1 MNNSGDLFVLLAIIA
16 VIAAACMKSRW
27 RGSTT
32 AHGTARWA
40 STQNCRAAGMLSGNG
55 LVLGR
60 ARDGRLVRMPS
71 YTHLSVFAPTGAGKG
86 VSFIVPWLMTYKR
99 GSVVVLDPKGE
110 NCMLTA
116 TRRQAMGQK
125 VIIIDPFRIVTPTP
139 STFNPLDLIGRE
151 ADCADDARSMAEAMV
166 LRTGEEKDPHWND
179 QAANVMTGL
188 LSFILSTLRDDE
200 RNLSALRELV
210 ADAGSC
216 GAAIDLMQKAGGVFA
231 RMAGVISQLEDKEKA
246 GVFSTVHRHTTF
258 LDSDAIVESV
268 GTSSF
273 DARELLKGNMT
284 IYVVL
289 PPHQLEAQSRFL
301 RLIIATLIRLI
312 GREGMQNGK
321 DCLFILD
328 EAGQLGHMPPI
339 EQGLTLLRSY
349 GLKMAFFWQ
358 SLGQLKS
365 VFRDKESVL
374 LDNTEL
380 IFFGVN
386 SLETAERVSKM
397 LGDATIT
404 VESANEGESSS
415 YQQSH
420 QGGSQNMTRNR
431 GRNWAVQARALLKP
445 DEVLN
450 MSGNFL
456 IAFLRGI
463 RPILCRRVIWYRDAA
478 FGGKPP
484 LKPVPLLFWMLLVGA
499 VGLLAWQVWEAM
511 KW

>member
-1 MNNSGDLFVLLAIIA
+1 MNNAGDLFVLLAILA

-60 ARDGRLVRMPS
+60 ARDGRLVRLPS

-86 VSFIVPWLMTYKR
+86 VSLIIPWLLTYRR

-110 NCMLTA
+110 NAMLTA

-125 VIIIDPFRIVTPTP
+125 VVIIDPFQIVTPTP
-139 STFNPLDLIGRE
+139 STFNPLDLIERGPE
-151 ADCADDARSMAEAMV
+151 CVDDARSMAEAMV
-166 LRTGEEKDPHWND
+166 VRTGEEKDPHWND
-179 QAANVMTGL
+179 QAANTISGL
-188 LSFILSTLRDDE
+188 LAYILSEMRPEERNLSTLREMIADAVVCA
-200 RNLSALRELV
+200 NTVTALR
-210 ADAGSC
+210 D
-216 GAAIDLMQKAGGVFA
+216 KGGVFA
-231 RMAGVISQLEDKEKA
+231 RLAGVIAQLEDKEKA
-246 GVFSTVHRHTTF
+246 GVFSTVHRHTSF
-258 LDSDAIVESV
+258 LDSEAIMTSV
-268 GTSSF
+268 SESSF

-289 PPHQLEAQSRFL
+289 PPHQMEAQARWL
-301 RLIIATLIRLI
+301 RLVVASLMGMI
-312 GREGMQNGK
+312 GRRGMQGGK
-321 DCLFILD
+321 ECLFILD
-328 EAGQLGHMPPI
+328 EAGQLGHMGAI
-339 EQGLTLLRSY
+339 DQGLTLLRY
-349 GLKMAFFWQ
+349 QGLRMAFFFQ
-358 SLGQLKS
+358 SQGQLKET
-365 VFRDKESVL
+365 FKGKEAVL
-374 LDNTEL
+374 LDNTES
-380 IFFGVN
+380 IYFGVN

-415 YQQSH
+415 RQQGH
-420 QGGSQNMTRNR
+420 HGGMNTTRNS

-463 RPILCRRVIWYRDAA
+463 HPILCRRVIWYRDAA
-478 FGGKPP
+478 FGGK
-484 LKPVPLLFWMLLVGA
+484 VPQGPMPALFWVLLLGA
-499 VGLLAWQVWEAM
+499 VGLLAWQVWEAVGR
-511 KW
+511 